1 MELDI
6 EDPSIRSLVDEGNT
20 FADAGR
26 FSEAIASFR
35 AAIALGEK
43 RIFLNLGL
51 SLTAVGDLE
60 QAERAFRSGADAK
73 DLDATYELAL
83 LLEETGRIAEAK
95 DTHRYLSGLNYP
107 ESVLS
112 TAWYESADGNY
123 ESAMKLIVPLSEQED
138 EVGAIAAGMLGW
150 RLYELGHSG
159 SAEPLLRRGSMLYPS
174 ALLALVDLLCRSD
187 RGAEAAQIIERAA
200 QNGVEGASRALAHIQ
215 AI

>member
-1 MELDI
+1 LELEI
-6 EDPSIRSLVDEGNT
+6 EDAGIRGLVQAGNT

-26 FSEAIASFR
+26 YREAIVTFN
-35 AAIALGEK
+35 AAIARGER

-51 SLTAVGDLE
+51 SLAAMGSLE
-60 QAERAFRSGADAK
+60 LAERAFRSGADAK

-83 LLEETGRIAEAK
+83 LLEETDRVDEAK
-95 DTHRYLSGLNYP
+95 ETHRYLASLHYP
-107 ESVLS
+107 ESILS

-123 ESAMKLIVPLSEQED
+123 ENAMKLIMPLTERED

-150 RLYELGHSG
+150 RLYELGQSG
-159 SAEPLLRRGSMLYPS
+159 NAEPLLRRGSMLYPS

-187 RGAEAAQIIERAA
+187 RRAEAAQIIERAA
-200 QNGVEGASRALAHIQ
+200 LNGVEGASRALEHIE